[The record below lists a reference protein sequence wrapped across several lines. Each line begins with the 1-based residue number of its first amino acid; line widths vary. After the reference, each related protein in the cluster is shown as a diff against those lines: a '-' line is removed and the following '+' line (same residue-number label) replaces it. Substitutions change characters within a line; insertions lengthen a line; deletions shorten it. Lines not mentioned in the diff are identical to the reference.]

1 MNLTQRRERYR
12 ALLASNQCYHPASV
26 FDPISAR
33 IAQDLGFEV
42 GMFAGSIASGT
53 VLGAPDLIVLTL
65 TEFAQQIHRI
75 CRASDLS
82 LMVDA
87 DHGYGNALNVM
98 RTVEELETAGVSALT
113 IEDTVLPRSFG
124 AAGESELITG
134 ELITIE
140 EGIGKMKAALAA
152 RQDPSLVI
160 AGRTSALAISG
171 VPEAIKRAKAYQE
184 VGVDAVFL
192 AGGRTKEEI
201 QAVHAE
207 VSIPLLL
214 GGAGGELSDK
224 QFLADNGVRIA
235 LQGHL
240 PFAAAI
246 KAVHDTLKALRE
258 GTPPGD
264 LTPQLASPEFMAQVT
279 RRNDYG
285 RWTADFLG

>member
-12 ALLASNQCYHPASV
+12 SLLASNQCYHPASV

-75 CRASDLS
+75 CRAGDLS

-124 AAGESELITG
+124 AAGDGQLISQ
-134 ELITIE
+134 LISIE
-140 EGIGKMKAALAA
+140 EGVGKMKAALSA

-171 VPEAIKRAKAYQE
+171 VPEAIKRAKAYQQA
-184 VGVDAVFL
+184 GVDAVFL
-192 AGGRTKEEI
+192 AGARTKEEI

-207 VSIPLLL
+207 VGIPLLL
-214 GGAGGELSDK
+214 GGAGGELSDR

-246 KAVHDTLKALRE
+246 KAVYDTLKALRE
-258 GTPPGD
+258 GTSPGE
-264 LTPQLASPEFMAQVT
+264 LAPQLASAELMAQVT
-279 RRNDYG
+279 RRDDYN
-285 RWTADFLG
+285 RWTSDFLG